1 MSDRDESAVERTLV
15 RARLETAAGMQYEVL
30 RELGR
35 GGMGHVF
42 LARDRSLGREVA
54 LKVLPPVDALRPA
67 SLERFRREAE
77 SAAGLTHPHIV
88 PIYGV
93 GGDAESPYIAMAYI
107 EGETLH
113 GRLATGGPLP
123 VPEAL
128 RITREIGGA
137 LAHAHRRGVIHRDV
151 KPSNV
156 LLERESGRALLSDF
170 GLARMGA
177 GDGLT
182 ISGLALGTPG
192 YMAPE
197 QAGGQSGI
205 DRRAD
210 IYALG
215 VLLCEMLTGRAFDA
229 IDAGEWPVSA
239 ASVRRTL
246 REVVPQLEPRIGD
259 AIVRATAPR
268 REDRFQSVEALLEA
282 LGLPAGSDTTPRPPA
297 ARRPARFVW
306 HVLTALAV
314 IGLARITWVVLQ
326 RGVVPEEGS
335 LALMPFEGDTV
346 EAQPL
351 LPMLRYQLAGFA
363 AVRVADPRVFAP
375 VPMAAPTSEEVRA
388 QARRAGAKWILYGL
402 IGPAG
407 SRREILVRAVQ
418 VSSGHALEIGRDTVD
433 AISVAAA
440 DRIVLRLA
448 RSPVGRDIGLATGG
462 GSAPASLEAVRAFTE
477 AEAAFRRAD
486 YAAAVRGYDRVV
498 ELDTTFGLARYKRFL
513 AALQEEP
520 SEAALRAAV
529 REMRRAVPRV
539 GPQEQRLLNA
549 YLVLFD
555 SGDVAGAEQ
564 RLSELVRDDS
574 TFLDGWFGLA
584 EVRFHFGAL
593 AGVPAEAAERAF
605 RKALALWPDAAP
617 AIMHLVALD
626 LFAGREVAARENIAR
641 YLAADSTSAV
651 GRTVALGSRVLF
663 GTVAEK
669 RAILARLADLD
680 DRVLEFG
687 AINGSQVARYRD
699 DQAAARLAVEEMTS
713 PRRGSALRREGAR
726 FLVLSYAA
734 EGRWREAERELARL
748 RTELPGDGELARLP
762 ALLRGLRAPPP
773 AVRDTAREIA
783 RLAASLAR
791 LDVPHVPFGLD
802 ASRWPERWRL
812 AQLVLARGDTTA
824 ALRHLLAQDF
834 LAAFSDQV
842 MRGPAWLL
850 KGRLLAAR
858 GRRDE
863 AVGYLRRS
871 ASLLTYAE
879 PPWEAVRDSAR
890 AELRKLGAIP

>member
-1 MSDRDESAVERTLV
+1 MSDQDESAAGRTLA
-15 RARLETAAGMQYEVL
+15 RTRLETAAGAQYEVL

-113 GRLATGGPLP
+113 QRLVASGPLP
-123 VPEAL
+123 IRDAL

-137 LAHAHRRGVIHRDV
+137 LAHAHRRGIIHRDV

-156 LLERESGRALLSDF
+156 LLERETGRALLSDF

-215 VLLCEMLTGRAFDA
+215 VVLFEMLTGRTFDA

-239 ASVRRTL
+239 TAVRRTL
-246 REVVPQLEPRIGD
+246 GETVPELEPRIGD
-259 AIVRATAPR
+259 ALVRATAPR

-282 LGLPAGSDTTPRPPA
+282 LGLPAGSDTTPPPPA

-306 HVLTALAV
+306 HVLIALAV
-314 IGLARITWVVLQ
+314 IGLARITWLVLQ

-335 LALMPFEGDTV
+335 LALMPFEGDTAD
-346 EAQPL
+346 AQAL
-351 LPMLRYQLAGFA
+351 LPMLRYELAGFA
-363 AVRVADPRVFAP
+363 AVRLADPRVFAP
-375 VPMAAPTSEEVRA
+375 APLAAPASEEVRA
-388 QARRAGAKWILYGL
+388 LARRAGAKWILTGL

-407 SRREILVRAVQ
+407 PRREILVRAVQ
-418 VSSGHALEIGRDTVD
+418 VGSSSTLEIGRDTVD

-448 RSPVGRDIGLATGG
+448 RSPVGRDIGLATRG
-462 GSAPASLEAVRAFTE
+462 GSAPGSLEAVRAFTE
-477 AEAAFRRAD
+477 AEEAFRRAD
-486 YAAAVRGYDRVV
+486 YATAARGYDRVV
-498 ELDTTFGLARYKRFL
+498 ELDTAFGLARYKRFL

-529 REMRRAVPRV
+529 REMRLAVPRV
-539 GPQEQRLLNA
+539 GPLEQRLLGA

-555 SGDVAGAEQ
+555 SGDVAGAER
-564 RLSELVRDDS
+564 RLADLVRDDS

-584 EVRFHFGAL
+584 EVRYHFGAL

-605 RKALALWPDAAP
+605 RRALALWPDAAP
-617 AIMHLVALD
+617 AIMHLIALD
-626 LFAGREVAARENIAR
+626 LFAGREAAARENIAR

-651 GRTVALGSRVLF
+651 GRTIALGSRVLY
-663 GTVAEK
+663 GSLAEK
-669 RAILARLADLD
+669 RAVLAQVATFH

-687 AINGSQVARYRD
+687 AINGVQVGRD
-699 DQAAARLAVEEMTS
+699 RADLAAARLAVEEMTS
-713 PRRGSALRREGAR
+713 SRRPDALRREGAR

-734 EGRWREAERELARL
+734 EGRWSDAERELRRL
-748 RTELPGDGELARLP
+748 RAELPGDAELARLP
-762 ALLRGLRAPPP
+762 ALLRALGAPP
-773 AVRDTAREIA
+773 AAGRDSAREIA
-783 RLAASLAR
+783 RLETALAR
-791 LDVPHVPFGLD
+791 LDVPHIPFGLD
-802 ASRWPERWRL
+802 ASGWPERWRL
-812 AQLVLARGDTTA
+812 AQLVLARGDTAA

-842 MRGPAWLL
+842 VRGPAWLL
-850 KGRLLAAR
+850 RGRILAAR
-858 GRRDE
+858 GRRDD
-863 AVGYLRRS
+863 ALGYLRRS

-879 PPWEAVRDSAR
+879 PPWDAVRDSAR
-890 AELRKLGAIP
+890 AAIRRLGAIP